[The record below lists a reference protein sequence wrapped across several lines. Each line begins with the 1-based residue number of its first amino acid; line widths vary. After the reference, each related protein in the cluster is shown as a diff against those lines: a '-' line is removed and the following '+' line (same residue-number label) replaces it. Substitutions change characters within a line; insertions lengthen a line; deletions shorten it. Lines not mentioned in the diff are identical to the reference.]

1 MSKYNLTDILEQY
14 RIGSGWT
21 TDFDYDGMLKAGL
34 KVGVDTDIKVLK
46 KMSDDF
52 EDVNYHREN
61 SHLQNAIDALEQGEP
76 IDEVSMLFGDF
87 HAEIKQTIKDQGM
100 DIEPTLGKFMD
111 ARMDENTEAVDLAIE
126 ASQEKAGIKEESF
139 VLDPIKSEMKMH
151 LKAYSDG
158 TIDGDDLYQAF
169 DEIIN
174 GGIKPPSERGFN
186 TKYGMEEGF
195 SPEAA
200 KKTVISVKDNPEE
213 LKKFLKNLVGGIS
226 RGSMKSIDDLRNVLN
241 AMEEE
246 GIKLDEIAGYDRKGN
261 KQQDTDGSDAT
272 KFKKAAMSE
281 KTDMDVP
288 EKPSIIRALKVDAN
302 GTSVEIKSYLES
314 LKRSGDKFDSVD
326 DYVEDFKNY
335 VADKS
340 LQEHFKRFM

>member
-126 ASQEKAGIKEESF
+126 ASQEKAGVKEDKDKEPRDGVKSAASKLGMKPSHVKEVRIDRDVAERIESF
-139 VLDPIKSEMKMH
+139 LSISMKAKFLDAWEDLFYDLVDDEPFYVEDVVNHLNNEMHKRIKGNQMAGDKLAGLDEEDAIEDEPVTEDSIEEALPKFKGVPPMKDIVKALKNDAKATDSE
-151 LKAYSDG
+151 
-158 TIDGDDLYQAF
+158 
-169 DEIIN
+169 
-174 GGIKPPSERGFN
+174 IKQFMS
-186 TKYGMEEGF
+186 
-195 SPEAA
+195 
-200 KKTVISVKDNPEE
+200 SVKKAGDE
-213 LKKFLKNLVGGIS
+213 F
-226 RGSMKSIDDLRNVLN
+226 DD
-241 AMEEE
+241 
-246 GIKLDEIAGYDRKGN
+246 
-261 KQQDTDGSDAT
+261 
-272 KFKKAAMSE
+272 
-281 KTDMDVP
+281 
-288 EKPSIIRALKVDAN
+288 
-302 GTSVEIKSYLES
+302 
-314 LKRSGDKFDSVD
+314 VD

-340 LQEHFKRFM
+340 LQEHFGRFMKDYQ